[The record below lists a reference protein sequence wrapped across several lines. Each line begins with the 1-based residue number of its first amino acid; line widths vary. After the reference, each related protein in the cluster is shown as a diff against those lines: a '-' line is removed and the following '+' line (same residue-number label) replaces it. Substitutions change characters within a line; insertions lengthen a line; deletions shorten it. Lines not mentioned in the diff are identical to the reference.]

1 MTAPRLCRAEAERA
15 PSSALVRRKG
25 PMRLVARASSSCSHS
40 VSASRASGT
49 GPRLEA
55 LLMRTSRPRS
65 LPVTCKAIGWRSSL
79 RAKSPALPRST
90 IANLES
96 GEANLSLAVLVKVA
110 GALSVPIDELLAAPR
125 AKVRK
130 WTADEIGSRQRGQGV
145 AERPL
150 VPEPMPDGMVVV
162 MDFAPGARLGGTP
175 HLPGTRE
182 YFTCLEGR
190 VGIVVA
196 GQRHDL
202 EAGDVLAFPGNIPH
216 SYHNPDA
223 KRSARG
229 VSVVILAKAGV

>member
-1 MTAPRLCRAEAERA
+1 MDKEADEPELA
-15 PSSALVRRKG
+15 GLH
-25 PMRLVARASSSCSHS
+25 LARN
-40 VSASRASGT
+40 
-49 GPRLEA
+49 L
-55 LLMRTSRPRS
+55 
-65 LPVTCKAIGWRSSL
+65 ISL
-79 RAKSPALPRST
+79 RHARRLTQDALAAASALPRST

-96 GEANLSLAVLVKVA
+96 GDANPSLAVLVKVA
-110 GALSVPIDELLAAPR
+110 GALDVPIDELLAAPR

-130 WTADEIGSRQRGQGV
+130 WTAEEIGSRQRGQGI

-150 VPEPMPDGMVVV
+150 VPEPMPEGMLYV
-162 MDFAPGARLGGTP
+162 MDFAPGARLRGTP

-190 VGIVVA
+190 VEIVVT

-202 EAGDVLAFPGNIPH
+202 GAGDVLAFPGNTPH

-223 KRSARG
+223 RRAARG